1 MRKEVL
7 LIVGFIMAF
16 SVAVNAED
24 SNATSK
30 VDDSVIDFSELDE
43 LDNEIAQGKEEIAQ
57 GKEYGKQLDK
67 EIAKDKKMSDIL
79 TALIVTGGKTK

>member
-43 LDNEIAQGKEEIAQ
+43 LDNEIAKGKEE
-57 GKEYGKQLDK
+57 LN
-67 EIAKDKKMSDIL
+67 IL

>member
-7 LIVGFIMAF
+7 LMVGLMMAF
-16 SVAVNAED
+16 SVTLNAED

-43 LDNEIAQGKEEIAQ
+43 LDNEIAKGKEEIAQ
-57 GKEYGKQLDK
+57 GKE
-67 EIAKDKKMSDIL
+67 EIAKLNKESDIL
-79 TALIVTGGKTK
+79 TALIVTGGETK

>member
-1 MRKEVL
+1 
-7 LIVGFIMAF
+7 MAF

-24 SNATSK
+24 SNVTSK

-43 LDNEIAQGKEEIAQ
+43 LDNEIAKGKEEIAK
-57 GKEYGKQLDK
+57 GKEELN
-67 EIAKDKKMSDIL
+67 IL

>member
-1 MRKEVL
+1 MV
-7 LIVGFIMAF
+7 F

-43 LDNEIAQGKEEIAQ
+43 LDNKIAK
-57 GKEYGKQLDK
+57 LDK
-67 EIAKDKKMSDIL
+67 EIAKGEKMSDIL
-79 TALIVTGGKTK
+79 TALIVTGGGQCQ